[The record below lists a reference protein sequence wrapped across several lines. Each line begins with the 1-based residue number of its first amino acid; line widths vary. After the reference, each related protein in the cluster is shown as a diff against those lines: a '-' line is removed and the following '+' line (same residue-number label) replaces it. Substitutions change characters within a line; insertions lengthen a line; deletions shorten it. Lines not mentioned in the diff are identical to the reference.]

1 MPRASNPEQ
10 NPDPES
16 ATIPIRISPRTREQ
30 LDFLK
35 DRPDESY
42 DAVIA
47 RLTDRVIDEPL
58 SEETLKAI
66 EKSLTDLRKGI
77 SDTHEEIVQEILK
90 QKEG

>member
-47 RLTDRVIDEPL
+47 RLTDRVIDEP
-58 SEETLKAI
+58 
-66 EKSLTDLRKGI
+66 
-77 SDTHEEIVQEILK
+77 
-90 QKEG
+90 